1 MISMTEKILK
11 RDSLKNVF
19 VEEILKYDSIQVMK
33 YYFCGG
39 RTQYQYQQPSLPK
52 RVTHPLPIH
61 SVPQNAQQQKPN
73 IYFDSL
79 DIINIISRISMGH
92 INTIYT

>member
-1 MISMTEKILK
+1 MTEKTLR
-11 RDSLKNVF
+11 RDSLKYIF
-19 VEEILKYDSIQVMK
+19 VEDILKCDSIQVMT

-39 RTQYQYQQPSLPK
+39 PTQYQYEQPSLPK

-61 SVPQNAQQQKPN
+61 SAPQNAQQQKPN